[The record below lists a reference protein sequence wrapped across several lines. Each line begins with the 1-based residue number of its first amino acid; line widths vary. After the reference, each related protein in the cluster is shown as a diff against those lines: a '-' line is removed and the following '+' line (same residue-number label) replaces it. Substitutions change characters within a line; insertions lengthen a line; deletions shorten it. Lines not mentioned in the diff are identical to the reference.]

1 MSLNGKIANMSL
13 PIVLIVVV
21 GGITISYL
29 LLGVDDDCAEDGRVA
44 QEHSTI
50 TYRVSCTAQYPLGTG
65 TKPRLL
71 QMRFLKQ
78 ISCRSQQNAVAASLL
93 NIMTKNTW

>member
-29 LLGVDDDCAEDGRVA
+29 LLGVDDDRAEDG
-44 QEHSTI
+44 HST
-50 TYRVSCTAQYPLGTG
+50 L
-65 TKPRLL
+65 
-71 QMRFLKQ
+71 
-78 ISCRSQQNAVAASLL
+78 
-93 NIMTKNTW
+93 